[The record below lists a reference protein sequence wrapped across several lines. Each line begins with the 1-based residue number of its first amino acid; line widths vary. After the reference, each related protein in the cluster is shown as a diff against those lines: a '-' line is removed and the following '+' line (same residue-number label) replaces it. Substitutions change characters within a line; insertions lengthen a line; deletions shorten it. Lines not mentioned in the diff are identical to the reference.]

1 MNDGGRVAGRPR
13 LRTMNM
19 TTALERLGV
28 DGHTLSTSDR
38 RALDDGGYLRLEN
51 LMTSEEVAAFVHRL
65 DELAKLEGEDAGKEV
80 HQEQGTIR
88 LSNLIDKDPIFEKCV
103 TSPQLL
109 AAIRHV
115 LGDEFKSS
123 SLNSRA
129 ALPGHGRQGL
139 HADWGGPVAP
149 GDYFVCNSIWLLS
162 DFTRQNG
169 ATRVVPGS
177 HRCGQTATDV
187 MSDTKADH
195 PNQVQ
200 LIGEAGTVVVFN
212 SHLWHGGMK
221 NETDA
226 PRRAMHSYFCRRNQ
240 RQQLDQRKWL
250 RKETLTRLSLES
262 KVILDVA
269 EVDEGSEYIENL

>member
-1 MNDGGRVAGRPR
+1 
-13 LRTMNM
+13 MNM
-19 TTALERLGV
+19 TTVLGRLGV
-28 DGHTLSTSDR
+28 DEHALSADEKRTLDE
-38 RALDDGGYLRLEN
+38 DGYLRLEN
-51 LMTSEEVAAFVHRL
+51 LMTSEEVAAYVHRL
-65 DELAKLEGEDAGKEV
+65 DALARIEGEDAGKEV

-88 LSNLIDKDPIFEKCV
+88 LSNLIDKDPIFEKCM
-103 TSPQLL
+103 TSPRLL
-109 AAIRHV
+109 AAVRHV
-115 LGDEFKSS
+115 LGDEFKFS

-139 HADWGGPVAP
+139 HADWGGAVAP
-149 GDYFVCNSIWLLS
+149 GNYFVCNSIWLLT

-177 HRCGQTATDV
+177 HRCGKTAADV
-187 MSDTKADH
+187 MSDTTSDH
-195 PNQVQ
+195 PDQVQ

-221 NETDA
+221 NETES
-226 PRRAMHSYFCRRNQ
+226 PRRAMHSYFCRRDQ

-250 RKETLTRLSLES
+250 RKETLARLSLES

-269 EVDEGSEYIENL
+269 DIDERSENIENVYPEK

>member
-1 MNDGGRVAGRPR
+1 
-13 LRTMNM
+13 MNM
-19 TTALERLGV
+19 TTVLVRLGV
-28 DGHTLSTSDR
+28 DEHTLSTEEKR
-38 RALDDGGYLRLEN
+38 TLDEDGYLRLEN

-65 DELAKLEGEDAGKEV
+65 DELAEIEGEDAGKEV
-80 HQEQGTIR
+80 HQEEGAIR

-103 TSPQLL
+103 TSPRLL
-109 AAIRHV
+109 AAIQHV
-115 LGDEFKSS
+115 LGDQFKFS

-129 ALPGHGRQGL
+129 ALPDHGRQGL
-139 HADWGGPVAP
+139 HADWGGAVAS
-149 GDYFVCNSIWLLS
+149 GDYFVCNSIWLLT
-162 DFTRQNG
+162 DFTHENG

-195 PNQVQ
+195 PDQVQ

-226 PRRAMHSYFCRRNQ
+226 PRRAMHSYFCRRDQ
-240 RQQLDQRKWL
+240 RQQLDQREWL
-250 RKETLTRLSLES
+250 RKETIARLSSES
-262 KVILDVA
+262 QVILDV
-269 EVDEGSEYIENL
+269 DET

>member
-1 MNDGGRVAGRPR
+1 
-13 LRTMNM
+13 MNM
-19 TTALERLGV
+19 TTILARLGV
-28 DGHTLSTSDR
+28 EDRTLSASEKK
-38 RALDDGGYLRLEN
+38 ALDEEGYLRLEN
-51 LMTSEEVAAFVHRL
+51 LMTSEEVVAFVNRL
-65 DELAKLEGEDAGKEV
+65 DELAQIEGEDAGKEV
-80 HQEQGTIR
+80 HQEDGTIR
-88 LSNLIDKDPIFEKCV
+88 LSNLFDKDPIFEKCV
-103 TSPQLL
+103 TSPRLL

-139 HADWGGPVAP
+139 HADWGGAVAP
-149 GDYFVCNSIWLLS
+149 GDYYVCNSIWLLS

-177 HRCGQTATDV
+177 HRCGKTAADV
-187 MSDTKADH
+187 MSDTIMDH
-195 PNQVQ
+195 PDQVQ

-221 NETDA
+221 NETDS

-240 RQQLDQRKWL
+240 KQQLDQRKWL
-250 RKETLTRLSLES
+250 RKETVSRLSPES
-262 KVILDVA
+262 RVILNVN
-269 EVDEGSEYIENL
+269 ET

>member
-1 MNDGGRVAGRPR
+1 
-13 LRTMNM
+13 M
-19 TTALERLGV
+19 TTALARLGV

-38 RALDDGGYLRLEN
+38 RALDDDGYLRLEN
-51 LMTSEEVAAFVHRL
+51 LMTSEEVASFVHRL
-65 DELAKLEGEDAGKEV
+65 GELAKLEGEDAGKEV

-103 TSPQLL
+103 TSPRLL

-115 LGDEFKSS
+115 LGDEFKFS
-123 SLNSRA
+123 SLNSRV

-139 HADWGGPVAP
+139 HADWGGAVTP

-195 PNQVQ
+195 PDQVQ

-250 RKETLTRLSLES
+250 RKETLARLSLES

-269 EVDEGSEYIENL
+269 DVDEGSENIENLQPEK

>member
-1 MNDGGRVAGRPR
+1 M
-13 LRTMNM
+13 RTMNM
-19 TTALERLGV
+19 TTALARLCV
-28 DGHTLSTSDR
+28 DKHALSADEKRTL
-38 RALDDGGYLRLEN
+38 GEEGYLCLEN
-51 LMTSEEVAAFVHRL
+51 LMTSEEVAAFVDRL
-65 DELAKLEGEDAGKEV
+65 DELAEIEGENAGKEV

-88 LSNLIDKDPIFEKCV
+88 LSNLIDKDSIFEKCV
-103 TSPQLL
+103 RSPRLL

-139 HADWGGPVAP
+139 HADWGGAVTP

-177 HRCGQTATDV
+177 HRCSKTATDV

-200 LIGEAGTVVVFN
+200 LIGAAGTVVVFN
-212 SHLWHGGMK
+212 SHLWHGGVK

-226 PRRAMHSYFCRRNQ
+226 PRRAMHSYFCRRDQ
-240 RQQLDQRKWL
+240 RQQLNQRKWL
-250 RKETLTRLSLES
+250 RKKTIARLSLES
-262 KVILDVA
+262 RVILDV
-269 EVDEGSEYIENL
+269 DEP

>member
-1 MNDGGRVAGRPR
+1 
-13 LRTMNM
+13 M
-19 TTALERLGV
+19 TTVLGRLGV
-28 DGHTLSTSDR
+28 DEHTLSAEEKST
-38 RALDDGGYLRLEN
+38 LDEDGYLPLVN
-51 LMTSEEVAAFVHRL
+51 LLTSEEVAAFIHRL
-65 DELAKLEGEDAGKEV
+65 DELAEVEGEDAGKEV

-88 LSNLIDKDPIFEKCV
+88 LSNLIDKDSIFEKCV
-103 TSPQLL
+103 MSPRLL

-115 LGDEFKSS
+115 LGDDFKSS

-139 HADWGGPVAP
+139 HADWGGAVTP

-169 ATRVVPGS
+169 ATRVVPRS

-195 PNQVQ
+195 PDQVQ
-200 LIGEAGTVVVFN
+200 LIGKAGTVIVFN

-250 RKETLTRLSLES
+250 RKETITRLSLES
-262 KVILDVA
+262 RIILDV
-269 EVDEGSEYIENL
+269 DET